1 MDNLNNYKME
11 QLQVSRTQQ
20 VKRYLVN
27 KIPEM
32 SAKELLMIQSII
44 QKQLHAATPQE
55 ENNSIDSTQHN
66 DWEMLKGK
74 LQSKIRNQLLY
85 NAIQSRLMSNSHVF
99 E

>member
-1 MDNLNNYKME
+1 ME
-11 QLQVSRTQQ
+11 RLQVSKTQQ

-32 SAKELLMIQSII
+32 SAKELLIIQSII
-44 QKQLHAATPQE
+44 QKQLQSTTSPQE
-55 ENNSIDSTQHN
+55 ENEIVDSTQHS